1 MKISLITLL
10 LSICSVSFGQ
20 ITNYQNLLDTA
31 FSGHNALFVYSKP
44 LKITR
49 LDSIEM
55 QEYVEYIKEGSS
67 QNLDTTMFSQII
79 HNSKLVDTT
88 LWTDKELPGVL
99 LINENDETVSKK
111 YVLQKLGLIDDKKI
125 KLYKKLINK
134 FNSTEAKDR
143 NLYYFSR
150 PVFDNSKIFA
160 IIQYDNGHSGLSGG
174 GGIILYKL
182 QYDKSW
188 REFGIIDIWRY

>member
-1 MKISLITLL
+1 
-10 LSICSVSFGQ
+10 
-20 ITNYQNLLDTA
+20 
-31 FSGHNALFVYSKP
+31 
-44 LKITR
+44 
-49 LDSIEM
+49 
-55 QEYVEYIKEGSS
+55 
-67 QNLDTTMFSQII
+67 
-79 HNSKLVDTT
+79 
-88 LWTDKELPGVL
+88 
-99 LINENDETVSKK
+99 
-111 YVLQKLGLIDDKKI
+111 
-125 KLYKKLINK
+125 
-134 FNSTEAKDR
+134 KDR